1 MDHYSVRELDRIE
14 VITMEYQGYQLRFDH
29 TTLNLYVIYHL
40 PSSSVLQFCTEF
52 SNILES
58 DLLQPADKVLYL
70 GDFNIHV
77 DDSYNND
84 TITFMDILDSYNLE
98 NRITFPTHV
107 KQQHLDLVIEDQTDS
122 IIMQVERGFLLSD
135 HFFIHTTISILKPK
149 PKEMTVQ
156 FRKMKSIDQKE
167 FCEDLKISLRRTEF
181 VEDVQDLVAAYNL
194 ALLSTLDTHALLKRK
209 RATKVK
215 KQPWFYDRIKKEII
229 LRHKKEKAYNKEP
242 NEYTLNAF
250 YQQRRYVSNVI
261 KTAQKDFYVNKLSE
275 NKHDFKKVF
284 KIANKLLFQN
294 EEMPLPPCEDKKT
307 LANQFNSFFMK
318 KIEKIMETLVPTNT
332 HPSNPVYLESEIETT
347 VILPEF
353 MPITLDATK
362 KLILLAAP
370 KSCKVDPIPTSLLR
384 NHIDVLAPVIQ
395 KIINISITNGIVP
408 ANMKEALIRPLLQK
422 SNLDPQH
429 LKNFRPVSNLSF
441 VSKLVERVVCEQLM
455 NHVANAG
462 KLEDLQSAYRSGHST
477 ESALLKVKTDLLDAM
492 DKQKVTCLVLLD
504 LSAAFDTVS
513 HQLLLNWL
521 QF

>member
-1 MDHYSVRELDRIE
+1 M
-14 VITMEYQGYQLRFDH
+14 
-29 TTLNLYVIYHL
+29 
-40 PSSSVLQFCTEF
+40 
-52 SNILES
+52 
-58 DLLQPADKVLYL
+58 
-70 GDFNIHV
+70 
-77 DDSYNND
+77 
-84 TITFMDILDSYNLE
+84 
-98 NRITFPTHV
+98 
-107 KQQHLDLVIEDQTDS
+107 
-122 IIMQVERGFLLSD
+122 
-135 HFFIHTTISILKPK
+135 
-149 PKEMTVQ
+149 
-156 FRKMKSIDQKE
+156 
-167 FCEDLKISLRRTEF
+167 
-181 VEDVQDLVAAYNL
+181 
-194 ALLSTLDTHALLKRK
+194 
-209 RATKVK
+209 K
-215 KQPWFYDRIKKEII
+215 KQPWFNDRIKKEII
-229 LRHKKEKAYNKEP
+229 LRCKKEKAYNKEP

-250 YQQRRYVSNVI
+250 YQERRYVSNVI

-294 EEMPLPPCEDKKT
+294 EETPLPPCEDKKT
-307 LANQFNSFFMK
+307 LANQFNSFFIT

-332 HPSNPVYLESEIETT
+332 HPSTPVYLKSERETT
-347 VILPEF
+347 VILHEF

-362 KLILLAAP
+362 KLILSAAP
-370 KSCKVDPIPTSLLR
+370 KLCKLDPIPTSLLR

-408 ANMKEALIRPLLQK
+408 ANMKEALIRPLLKK

-455 NHVANAG
+455 DHVANTG

-492 DKQKVTCLVLLD
+492 DKQRMTCLVLLD

-513 HQLLLNWL
+513 HQLLLNRL